1 MCKSGFLLINKP
13 KGISSAACVALLRE
27 KFGRK
32 TKVVHA
38 GTLDVPALGLLIL
51 LVGKMTRASS
61 YVMELPKKYITTIKL
76 GEQTDTDDASGRVIG
91 TAEWRHIKESDI
103 DSTLLSFLGHRL
115 QVPPNVSAVS
125 VKGSR
130 AYELVRANK
139 KVLLQPKAVFIQ
151 SIKRISPITEEGKFI
166 MEVVCSKGTY
176 IRSLARDLGSKLA
189 SLAHVAFLER
199 TEIGSFKLQDALSL
213 DFIKQLSN
221 EAAKEMI
228 IPPQEMLKN
237 FCTCEANETE
247 EDRLL
252 NGQELT
258 NIPRIKWWGIIEPSK
273 AFVVKGYRTI
283 SFCKIRWLNSGCAIK
298 PDTNIVL

>member
-13 KGISSAACVALLRE
+13 KGISSAACVALLKE
-27 KFGRK
+27 KVGRK
-32 TKVVHA
+32 TKVGHA
-38 GTLDVPALGLLIL
+38 GTLDVPAFGLLIL

-213 DFIKQLSN
+213 DFIKQSRRMLQRIDN
-221 EAAKEMI
+221 
-228 IPPQEMLKN
+228 PPQEMLKN
-237 FCTCEANETE
+237 FVPAKRTKPRNTGYCSTRANKHPE
-247 EDRLL
+247 
-252 NGQELT
+252 N
-258 NIPRIKWWGIIEPSK
+258 KWWGIIEPS

-283 SFCKIRWLNSGCAIK
+283 SFCKIRWLNMAVQLNR
-298 PDTNIVL
+298 T